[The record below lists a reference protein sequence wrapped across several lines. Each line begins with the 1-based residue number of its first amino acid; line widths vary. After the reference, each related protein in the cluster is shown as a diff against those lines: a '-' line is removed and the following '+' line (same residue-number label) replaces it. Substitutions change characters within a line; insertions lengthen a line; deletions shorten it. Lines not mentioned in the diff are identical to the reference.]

1 MPLDGSMVLALKTEL
16 EREILNHRIDKIHQP
31 ESDELIIITRGQGQN
46 KKILLSAH
54 SKFPRI
60 HLTTLSKINPTT
72 PPMFCMLLRKHLIGN
87 RVIKIHQPSLE
98 RIIELEIEGADELNQ
113 LSKKRLIIEMMGKH
127 SNIILVDDQ
136 NNSIMD
142 SIKRVPVHISRKR
155 QILPGLPYQYPPSDK
170 HNPFEVIDFE
180 EWLHAMHSSDERSIE
195 KDFLTTFAGISP
207 SLAKE
212 LCYQSSLDSNQLFNT
227 LLNEE
232 KEVLYHSYI
241 NWLKLLHQKE
251 LTPIAYQEESYH
263 YRDISALSMEHF
275 KSLHRIVF
283 DNFSQMLEKYY
294 HLKDEHQR
302 LHQKSQ
308 DLRKNMTIKRN
319 RTAQRLQNLNNDLSK
334 ARKASEDKIKAD
346 LIMANMHQLRQ
357 DQEFLETCNYFD
369 ENQTSIKILLNK
381 SKTPAQN
388 AQSYYKRYQK
398 SKKANIEIQRQ
409 ITKTR
414 QELDYLDQVLLFIE
428 QAETLQDL
436 EEVRQE
442 LIKSGYM
449 KRKTSHKNTRSSGK
463 IQESGILHFQTEEGR
478 DLYVGKNNYQ
488 NEKVTFSI
496 AGKNDLWFHVKDF
509 PGSHVILKSGQ
520 NELPN
525 EVLEIA
531 AMLAA
536 YYSKGRMGQNVA
548 VDYTKCRHVRKQRGA
563 QPGMVIY
570 DHHQTLYV
578 TPDES
583 IIGQLKK
590 QRP

>member
-16 EREILNHRIDKIHQP
+16 EKEVLNHRIDKIHQP

-60 HLTTLSKINPTT
+60 HLTTLTKINPTT

-87 RVIKIHQPSLE
+87 RVIRIHQPSLE
-98 RIIELEIEGADELNQ
+98 RIIELEIEGTDELNQ

-142 SIKRVPVHISRKR
+142 SIKRIPLHISRKR

-170 HNPFEVIDFE
+170 YNPFEVIDFK
-180 EWLHAMHSSDERSIE
+180 EWLHAMHSSEERSIE
-195 KDFLTTFAGISP
+195 KDLLTTFAGISP

-212 LCYQSSLDSNQLFNT
+212 LCYQSSLDSNRLFHA
-227 LLNEE
+227 LLDKE
-232 KEVLYHSYI
+232 KEALYRSYS
-241 NWLKLLHQKE
+241 NWLNLLHQKE
-251 LTPIAYQEESYH
+251 LIPIAYQGESHH

-275 KSLHRIVF
+275 EPLHRIVF
-283 DNFSQMLEKYY
+283 DNFSHLLEKYY
-294 HLKDEHQR
+294 HLKDEYQR

-319 RTAQRLQNLNNDLSK
+319 RTAQRFQNLNNDLSK

-346 LIMANMHQLRQ
+346 LIMANMHQIRQ
-357 DQEFLETCNYFD
+357 DQEFLETYNYFD
-369 ENQTSIKILLNK
+369 ENQSSIRILLNK

-398 SKKANIEIQRQ
+398 SKKANIEITRQ

-414 QELDYLDQVLLFIE
+414 QELDYLDQILLFIE

-436 EEVRQE
+436 EEIRQE
-442 LIKSGYM
+442 LIKSGYT
-449 KRKTSHKNTRSSGK
+449 KQKTNHKNIRSSGK
-463 IQESGILHFQTEEGR
+463 KQESGILHFQTEEGR

-496 AGKNDLWFHVKDF
+496 AEKNDLWFHVKDF

-520 NELPN
+520 NELPS

-570 DHHQTLYV
+570 DHHRTLYV